1 MLLFFSLFIFAACSA
16 GYGNK
21 VIGENLTVYFNNEKD
36 LDIAEKL
43 ALYWKSNDFMS
54 GEKQDLQIVSEDDYF
69 VLKLIVNDIP
79 NVASISFTERKK
91 LLDFQNELE
100 ENVFGKRV
108 EIELTNKKFETIYTL
123 N

>member
-1 MLLFFSLFIFAACSA
+1 M
-16 GYGNK
+16 
-21 VIGENLTVYFNNEKD
+21 GENLTVYFNNERD
-36 LDIAEKL
+36 VDIAEKL
-43 ALYWKSNDFMS
+43 AFYWKSNNFMS
-54 GEKQDLQIVSEDDYF
+54 GEKQDLQIVAKEDYF